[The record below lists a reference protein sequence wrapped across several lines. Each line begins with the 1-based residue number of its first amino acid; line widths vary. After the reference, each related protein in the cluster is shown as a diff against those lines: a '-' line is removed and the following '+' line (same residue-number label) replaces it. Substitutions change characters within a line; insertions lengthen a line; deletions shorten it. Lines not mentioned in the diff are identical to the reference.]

1 MFWTLSYEAWIK
13 MRWVKK
19 IIIIISGMVLCCG
32 CESREPLYLH
42 LDMSNYEMSL
52 EEYKYYIITKAI
64 GDNRSKSWFDIIQQK
79 LLEGKSYVL
88 KS

>member
-1 MFWTLSYEAWIK
+1 